1 MDVDGRHLVN
11 RAICVAFAPKDH
23 FVRFSFR
30 GVVANE
36 LEML

>member
-1 MDVDGRHLVN
+1 MDGRHLVN
-11 RAICVAFAPKDH
+11 GAICVAFAPEDH

-30 GVVANE
+30 GVVAGE

>member
-1 MDVDGRHLVN
+1 MDERHLVN
-11 RAICVAFAPKDH
+11 RATCVAFAPKDN

-30 GVVANE
+30 GVVAGE